1 MLLNAAITIGTMMRL
16 VSYMLLWYVLMNKII
31 IGGETMS
38 GLLEA
43 VDVSVEENNTED
55 KKEDIL
61 TSMLEELKQSH
72 NNIEPT
78 YKLKS
83 FEYGV

>member
-1 MLLNAAITIGTMMRL
+1 
-16 VSYMLLWYVLMNKII
+16 
-31 IGGETMS
+31 MS

-72 NNIEPT
+72 NNTEPT

>member
-1 MLLNAAITIGTMMRL
+1 
-16 VSYMLLWYVLMNKII
+16 MNKII

-72 NNIEPT
+72 NNTEPT